1 MIPAGFINLSGI
13 NIFAITTGQITLK
26 HIIGTWVAAFLTIC
40 IFSFLYDDNPL
51 YKFAEHLFVGVSAGY
66 IIATTYR
73 NVMIPN
79 LYGNIKTGVLLLVK
93 TGSFEWRYWS
103 FILAGVMGIM
113 LLMKLVPSLNWLA
126 RWPLSFMVG
135 TASGLGIVFTMEALV
150 LKQIDATVVPLLVR
164 TASQSIQWSSTVQ
177 NWLIVLGVCSG
188 LVYFYFSK
196 EHKGLFYG
204 TFSRIG
210 IYVLLMADMD
220 TQKKIAE
227 TAVIILP
234 TESKRSFEH
243 RPPLISE
250 KQHPFSPVF
259 THKIDNIGENNK
271 HNNHQVYN

>member
-210 IYVLLMADMD
+210 IYVLMMAFGAAFGYTVM
-220 TQKKIAE
+220 AR
-227 TAVIILP
+227 VSL
-234 TESKRSFEH
+234 
-243 RPPLISE
+243 LIGRMLFFRD
-250 KQHPFSPVF
+250 QWWPVF
-259 THKIDNIGENNK
+259 KATFGLGG
-271 HNNHQVYN
+271 